1 MRRGWRIAARAATV
15 LVAGLLTLTGAQL
28 ALAAAAP
35 PEGAA
40 GAAVPALVPAP
51 VSLRAVP
58 GEAFRL
64 TARARIVARAAAAG
78 PVADYLA
85 GVLRR
90 PTGFRLPVT
99 REQPPED
106 GSAIVLDLG
115 GPESLGQ
122 EGYGLDAGEEGVT
135 LRART
140 PEGLFRG
147 VQTLRQL
154 LPARIE
160 SDAPQPGPWTV
171 PGVRIVDQP
180 RFAWRGA
187 MLDVSRHFFGV
198 AQVERYIDLISRY
211 KLNVFHLH
219 LSDDQGWRIA
229 IDGWPRL
236 TAVGGSTAVGGGP
249 GGFYT
254 QGDYAA
260 IVRYAAARYIRVV
273 PEIDTPG
280 HVNAALASY
289 AQLNCDGQAPPL
301 YTGTD
306 VGFSSLCVGKP
317 VTYRFLDDVLGQL
330 AALTPGPYL
339 HVGGDEAD
347 STSPQDY
354 LAFIGRVQQI
364 VHAHGKRLLGWEQ
377 VAGAPLART
386 SVAQFWTPASG
397 SDPAADNA
405 RLAVRQGVKLVMSP
419 ANRVYLDMKY
429 TEATPLGQDW
439 AGLIEVRDSYSW
451 DPATLV
457 DGVTERDVLGVEA
470 PLWSETLVT
479 PADVEYMA
487 FPRLPSVAEIDW
499 SPQSGRSWES
509 FRLRLAAQGPRWDAE
524 GVHFYR
530 SPQVPWPAP
539 AADAAA

>member
-1 MRRGWRIAARAATV
+1 
-15 LVAGLLTLTGAQL
+15 
-28 ALAAAAP
+28 
-35 PEGAA
+35 
-40 GAAVPALVPAP
+40 
-51 VSLRAVP
+51 
-58 GEAFRL
+58 
-64 TARARIVARAAAAG
+64 
-78 PVADYLA
+78 VADYLA

-140 PEGLFRG
+140 PQGLFRG

-260 IVRYAAARYIRVV
+260 IVRYAAARYITVV

>member
-198 AQVERYIDLISRY
+198 AEVERYIDLISRY

-236 TAVGGSTAVGGGP
+236 TAVGGTTAVGGGP

-260 IVRYAAARYIRVV
+260 IVRYAAARYITVV

>member
-115 GPESLGQ
+115 GPESLGR

-260 IVRYAAARYIRVV
+260 IVRYAAARYITVV

-405 RLAVRQGVKLVMSP
+405 RLAVRQGVKVVMSP

-479 PADVEYMA
+479 PADVEYMT